1 MEHHIQEL
9 PRTDSEGEEPEELLL
24 IQKAIALVRDSPLED
39 LAERDADGNLVT
51 LEKMIV
57 DLKTILWEV
66 SNELTARYLSHLL
79 PSRLTSS
86 L

>member
-24 IQKAIALVRDSPLED
+24 IQKAVALVRDAPLED
-39 LAERDADGNLVT
+39 LAERDPEGNLVA
-51 LEKMIV
+51 LEALITE
-57 DLKTILWEV
+57 LKTTLWDV
-66 SNELTARYLSHLL
+66 SDELTARYLSHLA